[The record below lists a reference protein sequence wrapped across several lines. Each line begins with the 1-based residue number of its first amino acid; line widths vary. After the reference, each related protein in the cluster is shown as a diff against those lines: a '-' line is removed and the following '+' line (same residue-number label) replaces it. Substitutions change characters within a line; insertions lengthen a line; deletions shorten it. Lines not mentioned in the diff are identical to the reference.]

1 MPDFK
6 ILIMTKSS
14 LFIKLISP
22 KMSLRPMDSEFK
34 RRMSPPLSLMTVA
47 SLTPPKHNIIIAD
60 ENIETIN
67 YNDKPD
73 VVGIN
78 VNVDT
83 FERAKQIA
91 LLYKHKE
98 TKIIFGG
105 IHASANPLSMLSFC
119 DSVCIGSADISWPAM
134 LSDISSGKLKKI
146 YNHKTVDLSQTP
158 ITKHKFICES
168 KYLYTNIV
176 VTSRGC
182 PHTCEFCNNS
192 CEYVDN
198 IFKNRPLGNVL
209 QEIDNL
215 KIKQVYFIDDNL
227 IGNLNYCKK
236 LVHELSKRN
245 LIWHAAVSVNIVHHK
260 DLIDKMAESGCK
272 SLFIGFETINRDSL
286 IEVSKRQNKIE
297 QYEELINYLHHK
309 GIMINASLVF
319 GFDSDTK
326 EVFRNTLKWL
336 VNNKIETVTSHIL
349 TPYPGTRLYKK
360 FIKANRI
367 TDFNLSNYNTSNV
380 VFKPKNMSPEELRR
394 GYLWIYKEFYRHKN
408 IIKRI
413 PENKKNRIPYFL
425 FNYGYRKYGKIVT
438 LIFKNNLMNKAGKL
452 SRVLCYGIS

>member
-1 MPDFK
+1 
-6 ILIMTKSS
+6 
-14 LFIKLISP
+14 
-22 KMSLRPMDSEFK
+22 
-34 RRMSPPLSLMTVA
+34 MSPPLSLMTVA
-47 SLTPPKHNIIIAD
+47 SLTPTKHKIIIAD
-60 ENIETIN
+60 ENIEAIDYSDN
-67 YNDKPD
+67 PD

-83 FERAKQIA
+83 FERAKLIA
-91 LLYKHKE
+91 SFYKQKG

-105 IHASANPLSMLSFC
+105 IHASANPLSMLKFC
-119 DSVCIGSADISWPAM
+119 DSVCIGSAEISWPVM

-146 YNHKTVDLSQTP
+146 YNHKTSDLSQTP
-158 ITKHKFICES
+158 ITKRTFINKK

-182 PHTCEFCNNS
+182 PHTCEFCYNS

-198 IFKNRPLGNVL
+198 AFKNRPLEDVL
-209 QEIDNL
+209 QEIDNI
-215 KIKQVYFIDDNL
+215 KTKQVYFIDDNF

-236 LVHELSKRN
+236 LVSELSKKN

-260 DLIDKMAESGCK
+260 DLIDKMADSGCR
-272 SLFIGFETINRDSL
+272 SLFIGFETINNNSL
-286 IEVSKRQNKIE
+286 IEVSKKQNKTE
-297 QYEELINYLHHK
+297 QYEDLINYLHLK
-309 GIMINASLVF
+309 GIMVNASLVF

-326 EVFRNTLKWL
+326 EVFVNTLKWL
-336 VNNKIETVTSHIL
+336 VKNKIETVTSHIL
-349 TPYPGTRLYKK
+349 TPYPGTILYKK
-360 FIKANRI
+360 LIKANRI

-380 VFKPKNMSPEELRR
+380 VFEPKNMSSEELKN
-394 GYLWIYKEFYRHKN
+394 GYLWIYKEFYKHKN

-413 PENKKNRIPYFL
+413 PTNKKNQIPFFL

-438 LIFKNNLMNKAGKL
+438 RIFKNSLMNKAGTL